1 MEVGYLSE
9 HYNKLLSIIAIF
21 FIGIGVLGI
30 TYVLLHNPQ
39 QEAQAILCPVD
50 EISTHAEEIF
60 THLQNY
66 DYDKARAE
74 SQNLINLVD
83 KLEQDKI
90 DEDSNDFGMYN

>member
-1 MEVGYLSE
+1 MLE
-9 HYNKLLSIIAIF
+9 HYSGIVLGTILL
-21 FIGIGVLGI
+21 VLGI
-30 TYVLLHNPQ
+30 VALVAITGGLGGINHHP

-50 EISTHAEEIF
+50 EISTYSEEIF

-90 DEDSNDFGMYN
+90 DEDSSDFGMYN